1 MRIIG
6 ITGPTGAGKTTAL
19 HALADL
25 GAAVIDCDGV
35 YHDLTENSA
44 PMLDELRRRFGDGIF
59 DSDGAL
65 QRKVLGTIVFGDEG
79 SLADLNAITHRY
91 VNDEVDRRLDQA
103 RGEGRPA
110 AAVDA
115 IALLDSDLRDK
126 CHCTV
131 AVTAPDEVR
140 VRRIMARD
148 GIGEEDARLRGNGT
162 IPAVW
167 SARLRLAAQ
176 KPVEYFEHNSDYTLR
191 NDGEDPAEF
200 YRRARALFEPLI
212 FQGGI

>member
-79 SLADLNAITHRY
+79 SLADLNARGGPL
-91 VNDEVDRRLDQA
+91 RRWTPS
-103 RGEGRPA
+103 RCWT
-110 AAVDA
+110 A
-115 IALLDSDLRDK
+115 I
-126 CHCTV
+126 
-131 AVTAPDEVR
+131 
-140 VRRIMARD
+140 
-148 GIGEEDARLRGNGT
+148 
-162 IPAVW
+162 
-167 SARLRLAAQ
+167 
-176 KPVEYFEHNSDYTLR
+176 
-191 NDGEDPAEF
+191 
-200 YRRARALFEPLI
+200 
-212 FQGGI
+212 

>member
-1 MRIIG
+1 
-6 ITGPTGAGKTTAL
+6 
-19 HALADL
+19 L

-148 GIGEEDARLRGNGT
+148 GIGEEY
-162 IPAVW
+162 
-167 SARLRLAAQ
+167 ARLRLAAQ

-200 YRRARALFEPLI
+200 YRRARAV
-212 FQGGI
+212 

>member
-1 MRIIG
+1 MTVIG

-79 SLADLNAITHRY
+79 ALADLNAITHRY

-131 AVTAPDEVR
+131 AVTAPDVLR

-148 GIGEEDARLRGNGT
+148 GIGEEY
-162 IPAVW
+162 
-167 SARLRLAAQ
+167 ARLRLAAQ

>member
-79 SLADLNAITHRY
+79 ALADLNAITHRY
-91 VNDEVDRRLDQA
+91 VNEEVDRRLDQA

-131 AVTAPDEVR
+131 AVTATDEVR

-148 GIGEEDARLRGNGT
+148 GIGEEY
-162 IPAVW
+162 
-167 SARLRLAAQ
+167 ARLRLAAQ

>member
-148 GIGEEDARLRGNGT
+148 GIGEEY
-162 IPAVW
+162 
-167 SARLRLAAQ
+167 ARLRLAAQ

-191 NDGEDPAEF
+191 NNGEDPADF
-200 YRRARALFEPLI
+200 YRRARALFESLI

>member
-1 MRIIG
+1 MKRIG

-19 HALADL
+19 QALAELDAHIIDADAVYHALLESSATL
-25 GAAVIDCDGV
+25 RAE
-35 YHDLTENSA
+35 LTA
-44 PMLDELRRRFGDGIF
+44 RFGPSILDGE
-59 DSDGAL
+59 GRVNRKAL
-65 QRKVLGTIVFGDEG
+65 GGVVFGDPAA
-79 SLADLNAITHRY
+79 LAELNAITHRY

-148 GIGEEDARLRGNGT
+148 GIGEEY
-162 IPAVW
+162 
-167 SARLRLAAQ
+167 ARLRLAAQ

>member
-79 SLADLNAITHRY
+79 ALADLNAITHRY

-148 GIGEEDARLRGNGT
+148 GIGEEY
-162 IPAVW
+162 
-167 SARLRLAAQ
+167 ARLRLAAQ
-176 KPVEYFEHNSDYTLR
+176 KPVESFAHHSDYTFR
-191 NDGEDPAEF
+191 TDGEDPAEF

>member
-35 YHDLTENSA
+35 YHNLTENSA

-148 GIGEEDARLRGNGT
+148 GIGEEY
-162 IPAVW
+162 
-167 SARLRLAAQ
+167 ARLRLAAQ
-176 KPVEYFEHNSDYTLR
+176 KPVEYFEHNSDYTLC

>member
-79 SLADLNAITHRY
+79 ALADPNAITHRY

-148 GIGEEDARLRGNGT
+148 GIGEEY
-162 IPAVW
+162 
-167 SARLRLAAQ
+167 ARLRLAAQ

-212 FQGGI
+212 FQGGL

>member
-25 GAAVIDCDGV
+25 GAAVIDCDGG

-79 SLADLNAITHRY
+79 ALADLNAITHRY

-148 GIGEEDARLRGNGT
+148 GIGEEY
-162 IPAVW
+162 
-167 SARLRLAAQ
+167 ARLRLAAQ
-176 KPVEYFEHNSDYTLR
+176 KPVEYFEHNSDYTLC

-200 YRRARALFEPLI
+200 YRRARALFESLI

>member
-148 GIGEEDARLRGNGT
+148 GIGEEY
-162 IPAVW
+162 
-167 SARLRLAAQ
+167 ARLRLAAQ

-191 NDGEDPAEF
+191 NNGEDPAEF
-200 YRRARALFEPLI
+200 YRRARALFESLI

>member
-79 SLADLNAITHRY
+79 ALADLNAITHRY

-148 GIGEEDARLRGNGT
+148 GIVEEY
-162 IPAVW
+162 
-167 SARLRLAAQ
+167 ARLRLAAQ

>member
-1 MRIIG
+1 MTMRIIG

-140 VRRIMARD
+140 VRRIRARD
-148 GIGEEDARLRGNGT
+148 GIGEEY
-162 IPAVW
+162 
-167 SARLRLAAQ
+167 ARLRLAAQ

>member
-44 PMLDELRRRFGDGIF
+44 PRLDELRRRFGDGIF

-148 GIGEEDARLRGNGT
+148 GIGEEY
-162 IPAVW
+162 
-167 SARLRLAAQ
+167 ARLRLAAQ

>member
-79 SLADLNAITHRY
+79 ALADLNAITHRY

-115 IALLDSDLRDK
+115 IALLDSDLR
-126 CHCTV
+126 
-131 AVTAPDEVR
+131 EY
-140 VRRIMARD
+140 
-148 GIGEEDARLRGNGT
+148 
-162 IPAVW
+162 
-167 SARLRLAAQ
+167 ARLRLAAQ

>member
-44 PMLDELRRRFGDGIF
+44 PMLDELRRRFGDSIF

-79 SLADLNAITHRY
+79 ALADLNAITHRY

-148 GIGEEDARLRGNGT
+148 GIGEEY
-162 IPAVW
+162 
-167 SARLRLAAQ
+167 ARLRLAAQ
-176 KPVEYFEHNSDYTLR
+176 KPVEYFEHNSDYTLC

-200 YRRARALFEPLI
+200 YRRARALFESLI